1 MAIIHPRLIRAL
13 CFSTV
18 VLVFS
23 AIAVA
28 QQETKPF
35 EPVVGQAGK
44 DVVWV
49 PSPEETVLKMMEMG
63 KITAQDYVIDLGSG
77 DGRNVI
83 AAAKRGARAL
93 GVEYN
98 QDMVDLS
105 KRRATEAGV
114 TDKAQFVQ
122 GDMYEA
128 DISKAS
134 VMALFLLPQNLNK
147 LRPKF
152 LALKPGSRIVSNTF
166 TIENWEPVESE
177 TVPNCTSWCTVLLY
191 IVPANVGGAWQM
203 PQGTLTLQQDAQ
215 DVSGTLG
222 SSAIADAKLRGEEL
236 TFNAGGTR
244 YTGRVNGDTI
254 EGTATN
260 GSNQTRWRATRA
272 KAARE

>member
-18 VLVFS
+18 ALVLS
-23 AIAVA
+23 AIVVA

-49 PSPEETVLKMMEMG
+49 PSPEATVSKMMEMA
-63 KITAQDYVIDLGSG
+63 KITPQDYVIDLGSG

-105 KRRATEAGV
+105 KRRATEASV

-177 TVPNCTSWCTVLLY
+177 TVPDCTSWCTVLLY
-191 IVPANVGGAWQM
+191 IVPANVAGAWTL

-222 SSAIADAKLRGEEL
+222 SAPIADVKLRGEEL

-254 EGTATN
+254 EGTATS
-260 GSNQTRWRATRA
+260 GGNQTRFRATRA
-272 KAARE
+272 KAAR

>member
-18 VLVFS
+18 ALVLS
-23 AIAVA
+23 AIVVA

-49 PSPEETVLKMMEMG
+49 PSPEETVQKMMEMG

-114 TDKAQFVQ
+114 TEKAQFVQ

-191 IVPANVGGAWQM
+191 IVPANVAGAWQM

-215 DVSGTLG
+215 DVTGTLG
-222 SSAIADAKLRGEEL
+222 STAIADVKLRGEEL

-244 YTGRVNGDTI
+244 YTARVNGDAM
-254 EGTATN
+254 EGTAAT
-260 GSNQTRWRATRA
+260 GTAQTKFRATRA
-272 KAARE
+272 KGARE

>member
-18 VLVFS
+18 ALVLS
-23 AIAVA
+23 AIVVA

-49 PSPEETVLKMMEMG
+49 PSPEVTVSKMMEMA
-63 KITAQDYVIDLGSG
+63 KITPQDYVIDLGSG

-105 KRRATEAGV
+105 KRRATEASV

-177 TVPNCTSWCTVLLY
+177 TVPDCTSWCTVLLY
-191 IVPANVGGAWQM
+191 IVPANVAGAWTL

-222 SSAIADAKLRGEEL
+222 SAPIADVKLRGEEL

-254 EGTATN
+254 EGTATS
-260 GSNQTRWRATRA
+260 GGNQTRFRATRA
-272 KAARE
+272 KAAR